1 MLFRNKSFQKSL
13 KNTLSCELKLLIYKK
28 TIWKC
33 SSDYIYLT
41 KPLFWLTKLVSQKTF
56 YLTYKNLT
64 SMKKIDRIIFRGGE
78 ISYTPPAIDVIE
90 ITLERGFAQSAY
102 DNWNDGDETMDDNDL
117 GSY

>member
-1 MLFRNKSFQKSL
+1 MLFRNESFQKSL
-13 KNTLSCELKLLIYKK
+13 KNALSCELKLLIYKEI
-28 TIWKC
+28 IWKC

-41 KPLFWLTKLVSQKTF
+41 KPLFWLTKLVSQKK
-56 YLTYKNLT
+56 LLPNLQKPNLHEKN
-64 SMKKIDRIIFRGGE
+64 RPNYFPGGE

>member
-1 MLFRNKSFQKSL
+1 
-13 KNTLSCELKLLIYKK
+13 
-28 TIWKC
+28 
-33 SSDYIYLT
+33 
-41 KPLFWLTKLVSQKTF
+41 
-56 YLTYKNLT
+56 
-64 SMKKIDRIIFRGGE
+64 MKKIDRIIFRGGE